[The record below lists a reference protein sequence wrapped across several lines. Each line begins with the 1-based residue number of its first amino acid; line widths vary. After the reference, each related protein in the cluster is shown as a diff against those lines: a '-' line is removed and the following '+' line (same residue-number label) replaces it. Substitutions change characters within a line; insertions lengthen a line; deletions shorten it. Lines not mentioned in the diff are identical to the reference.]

1 MLNQKVNRCLNGVV
15 FWIVFGGFNFWS
27 GSTTVLNA
35 QTFEGIQNSNFAGV
49 HSVYS
54 NPALLTSMAY
64 KRHANIST
72 LGFEVNNN
80 MFVITAPF
88 TLWQAITGNVPAQF
102 QNANGK
108 VHWQKDFLKQQPIGN
123 SGWGSVSAEY
133 RGPSYANRIGK
144 RFVWSTHSRTRTQV
158 SVRNVSTGLLDYG
171 RVLFDTSMRG
181 KNGNLD
187 QPSSLPFSFQA
198 NAYQELGASLAAAII
213 DSKKLKI
220 SIGGTAKYLMGLG
233 HFSIV
238 SEGLQLRTYGRDSIQ
253 FMQSNVQVS
262 YSETQVFKKI
272 MSGMIGGL
280 PSFRNIMGHGI
291 GFDLG
296 FTVEGGKGGASAQM
310 KERWL
315 GDPTARNYHW
325 RLAASVTDFGKL
337 NYGSQVNT
345 FSFSNASTVTLKT
358 DSAFFGAF
366 QQGGS
371 GGYTYLEEFAKKSMN
386 YKQETGTVRFFLPTQ
401 LHVQGDLRIMAGF
414 YAAFHWQQS
423 LLSLKSVGLRQPSSL
438 VIIPRVETKWIEVS
452 MPVGLTNDYRKGNI
466 GACVRVG
473 PIFIGSDNFLS
484 NMMSNNIKGMNV
496 YFGLSSS
503 IGKIKK

>member
-1 MLNQKVNRCLNGVV
+1 MLDRRINRCRKGKLLWVVFGVV
-15 FWIVFGGFNFWS
+15 NFWP
-27 GSTTVLNA
+27 GSISRLTA
-35 QTFEGIQNSNFAGV
+35 QTFEGLQNSNFAGV

-80 MFVITAPF
+80 MFVLTAPF
-88 TLWQAITGNVPAQF
+88 TLWQVITRNVPAQY

-108 VHWQKDFLKQQPIGN
+108 VHWQKDFLHQQPIGT
-123 SGWGSVSAEY
+123 SGWGTLSAEY
-133 RGPSYANRIGK
+133 RGPAYANRIGK
-144 RFVWSTHSRTRTQV
+144 RIVWSTHSRTRTQV
-158 SVRNVSTGLLDYG
+158 SVRNVSNGLLDYG

-181 KNGNLD
+181 TRWNLD
-187 QPSSLPFSFQA
+187 QSSPLPFSLQA
-198 NAYQELGASLAAAII
+198 NAYQELGASLAAAIV
-213 DSKKLKI
+213 DSKKIKI

-233 HFSIV
+233 HYSII
-238 SEGLQLRTYGRDSIQ
+238 SQGMQLHSYGRDS
-253 FMQSNVQVS
+253 MQILQSDVQVS
-262 YSETQVFKKI
+262 YSETQAFKRI

-280 PSFRNIMGHGI
+280 PSFKNIMGHGL

-296 FTVEGGKGGASAQM
+296 FSVEGGKGGASAQM

-345 FSFSNASTVTLKT
+345 FSFSNSLPVTLKT
-358 DSAFFGAF
+358 DSAFFVAF

-371 GGYTYLEEFAKKSMN
+371 GGYAYLEEFAKKSMN
-386 YKQETGTVRFFLPTQ
+386 YKQETGTVRFVLPTQ
-401 LHVQGDLRIMAGF
+401 LHVQGDLRIMAGL

-423 LLSLKSVGLRQPSSL
+423 LLSLKSVGFRQPSSL
-438 VIIPRVETKWIEVS
+438 VIIPRLETKWLEVS

-473 PIFIGSDNFLS
+473 PIFLGSDNFLS
-484 NMMSNNIKGMNV
+484 NMISNNIKGMNV

-503 IGKIKK
+503 IGKLKK

>member
-1 MLNQKVNRCLNGVV
+1 MLYPKVNRRLNGFVI
-15 FWIVFGGFNFWS
+15 WIVFGLFNLWS
-27 GSTTVLNA
+27 GGTSTLSA

-80 MFVITAPF
+80 MFVLTAPF
-88 TLWQAITGNVPAQF
+88 TLWQAITGNVPAQYK
-102 QNANGK
+102 NANGK
-108 VHWQKDFLKQQPIGN
+108 VYWRKDFLNQQPIGTD
-123 SGWGSVSAEY
+123 GWGSLSAEF
-133 RGPSYANRIGK
+133 RGPAYANRIGK
-144 RFVWSTHSRTRTQV
+144 RLVWSTHSRTRTQV
-158 SVRNVSTGLLDYG
+158 SVRNVSNGLLDYG

-181 KNGNLD
+181 TNWNLD
-187 QPSSLPFSFQA
+187 QRSPLPFSLQA
-198 NAYQELGASLAAAII
+198 NAYQELGLSLAATIV

-233 HFSIV
+233 HYSIM
-238 SEGLQLRTYGRDSIQ
+238 SEGMQLRTYGRDS
-253 FMQSNVQVS
+253 MQIMKSNVQVS
-262 YSETQVFKKI
+262 YSETQVFKRI
-272 MSGMIGGL
+272 FSGLLGGL
-280 PSFRNIMGHGI
+280 PSFRNIMGNGL

-296 FTVEGGKGGASAQM
+296 FSVEGGKGGGTAQI

-315 GDPTARNYHW
+315 GDPTVRNYHW
-325 RLAASVTDFGKL
+325 RLAASVTDFGNL
-337 NYGSQVNT
+337 NYGSEVNT
-345 FSFSNASTVTLKT
+345 FSFSNTSTVTLKT

-371 GGYTYLEEFAKKSMN
+371 GGYKYLEEFAKKNMN
-386 YKQETGTVRFFLPTQ
+386 YKQENGNVRFVLPTQ

-414 YAAFHWQQS
+414 YTAFHWQQS
-423 LLSLKSVGLRQPSSL
+423 LLSLKSVGFRQPSSL
-438 VIIPRVETKWIEVS
+438 VIVPRLETKWLEVS

-473 PIFIGSDNFLS
+473 PIFLGSDNFLS

-503 IGKIKK
+503 IGKLKK